1 MKTLLTLAGLTLL
14 ALQCARAEEP
24 SSIEL
29 KNKSA
34 FTMDAS
40 GRNPFWPIGWKPVAR
55 TQTNTEH
62 VGPEILPSAFLVSSI
77 TVDNGTRFAIIN
89 GKPMQE
95 GQQFG
100 LQLGNQTYQ
109 LTVKKI
115 EDGQVILA
123 RRDQE
128 MRAREVALQIKRTA
142 RAGADST
149 SCRNTTTVC
158 CAGSWTRPPPAATPR
173 RTRSATTTRRAW
185 TRVPS
190 TRKAPGRSIPC

>member
-1 MKTLLTLAGLTLL
+1 MKTLLTLAGVILI
-14 ALQCARAEEP
+14 ALQCARGDEP
-24 SSIEL
+24 IAIEL
-29 KNKSA
+29 KNKSS

-55 TQTNTEH
+55 VQNTAEH
-62 VGPEILPSAFLVSSI
+62 VGPDILPSAFVVSSI

-95 GQQFG
+95 GQVFG

-123 RRDQE
+123 MRDQE
-128 MRAREVALQIKRTA
+128 ISVPL
-142 RAGADST
+142 
-149 SCRNTTTVC
+149 
-158 CAGSWTRPPPAATPR
+158 R
-173 RTRSATTTRRAW
+173 R
-185 TRVPS
+185 
-190 TRKAPGRSIPC
+190 K